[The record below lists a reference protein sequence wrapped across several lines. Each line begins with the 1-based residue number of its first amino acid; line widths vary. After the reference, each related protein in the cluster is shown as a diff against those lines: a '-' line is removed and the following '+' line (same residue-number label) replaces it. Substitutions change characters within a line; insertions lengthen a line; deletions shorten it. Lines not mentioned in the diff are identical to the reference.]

1 MALTSL
7 LSSTQITSL
16 IQQASAAFQAP
27 AGVLQAQEKP
37 IQAKI
42 SALGQVQGALNSLQS
57 ALAGLADV
65 QGMAQRTASVS
76 PSGAVTA
83 SAGNT
88 TPLGTYALSG
98 IRLAQAESLISS
110 GSASASGTL
119 GSGTLAIK
127 VGNGNTVTVNVPAD
141 QSSLNG
147 IADAIDAADAGVQA
161 SVLFD
166 GSKYRLVVTAD
177 ATGTA
182 NAFTVTGTGALAGF
196 SFFTGSSG
204 LGEAQA
210 AADASFSLNGFTVT
224 SGSNTVTGVVPGLSL
239 TLAASGAAT
248 VTVSQTSA
256 ALDNAA
262 QSVVSALNTALST
275 IDKLT
280 AFSPVSGAAPL
291 LGDVGLEIVRT
302 DLLNAISASALTGTA
317 AAGAP
322 FTSLSSIG
330 FSVTSGGSVTF
341 DDTAFQSAASTDYGA
356 VASLLGE
363 FGTASNKAV
372 GVESIGSAVAGSYA
386 VDVTANSGGIV
397 TGTVNGQAASGTG
410 GILVV
415 NGAGPAQGL
424 ALSIAAGASGSLG
437 TVTLSQ
443 GLFGSLSS
451 VLSAALASGTG
462 SVSNEL
468 TSLNQSI
475 TTMNRQV
482 AALEQ
487 QAQAQTQLLTAQ
499 FTVAQSTLS
508 QLETVSSFLNTFFNL
523 PSGGAGG

>member
-7 LSSTQITSL
+7 LSSSQITSL

-42 SALGQVQGALNSLQS
+42 AALGQVQGALTSLQS

-65 QGMAQRTASVS
+65 QGMAQRTAAVS
-76 PSGAVTA
+76 PSDAVTA
-83 SAGNT
+83 SVGNT
-88 TPLGTYALSG
+88 TPVGTYALSG
-98 IRLAQAESLISS
+98 IRLAQAETLISS

-119 GSGTLAIK
+119 GSGSLAIK
-127 VGNGNTVTVNVPAD
+127 VGNGSTVTVDIAAG

-147 IADAIDAADAGVQA
+147 IADAIDAAAAGIHA

-177 ATGTA
+177 ETGTA
-182 NAFTVTGTGALAGF
+182 NAFTITGTGALAGF
-196 SFFTGSSG
+196 SYFAGSSG
-204 LGEAQA
+204 LSESQA

-224 SGSNTVTGVVPGLSL
+224 SGSNTVTGVVPGLTL
-239 TLAASGAAT
+239 TLAASGSAT
-248 VTVSQTSA
+248 VTVSQSAA
-256 ALDNAA
+256 ALDSAA
-262 QSVVSALNTALST
+262 QSVVSALNNALST
-275 IDKLT
+275 IGKLT
-280 AFSPVSGAAPL
+280 AYSPVSGAGPL

-302 DLLNAISASALTGTA
+302 NLLNAISASALTGA
-317 AAGAP
+317 AAGTP
-322 FTSLSSIG
+322 YTSLSSIG
-330 FSVTSGGSVTF
+330 FTVTSGGTVSF
-341 DDTAFQSAASTDYGA
+341 DDAAFQNAAAANYGA

-363 FGTASNKAV
+363 FGTASNPAV

-386 VDVTANSGGIV
+386 VDITGNSGGVV

-415 NGAGPAQGL
+415 TGPGPAQGL

-451 VLSAALASGTG
+451 VLGAALASGTG

-468 TSLNQSI
+468 DSLNQTI
-475 TTMNRQV
+475 TAMNKQV
-482 AALEQ
+482 AALEL
-487 QAQAQTQLLTAQ
+487 QAQQQTQQLTDQ
-499 FTVAQSTLS
+499 FTVAQTTLS
-508 QLETVSSFLNTFFNL
+508 QLETVSNFLNTFFNL

>member
-7 LSSTQITSL
+7 LSSSQITSL

-42 SALGQVQGALNSLQS
+42 AALGQVQGALTSLQS

-65 QGMAQRTASVS
+65 QGMAQRTAAVS
-76 PSGAVTA
+76 PSDAVTA
-83 SAGNT
+83 SVGNT
-88 TPLGTYALSG
+88 TPVGTYALSG
-98 IRLAQAESLISS
+98 IRLAQAETLISS

-119 GSGTLAIK
+119 GSGSLAIK
-127 VGNGNTVTVNVPAD
+127 VGNGSTVTVDIAAG

-147 IADAIDAADAGVQA
+147 IADAIDAAAAGIHA

-182 NAFTVTGTGALAGF
+182 NAFTITGTGALAGF
-196 SFFTGSSG
+196 SYFAGSSG
-204 LGEAQA
+204 LSESQA

-224 SGSNTVTGVVPGLSL
+224 SVVPGLTL
-239 TLAASGAAT
+239 TLAASGSAT
-248 VTVSQTSA
+248 VTVSQSAA
-256 ALDNAA
+256 ALDSAA
-262 QSVVSALNTALST
+262 QSVVSALNNALST
-275 IDKLT
+275 IGKLT
-280 AFSPVSGAAPL
+280 AYSPVSGAGPL

-302 DLLNAISASALTGTA
+302 NLLNAISASALTGA
-317 AAGAP
+317 AAGTP
-322 FTSLSSIG
+322 YTSLRSIG
-330 FSVTSGGSVTF
+330 FTVTSGGTVSF
-341 DDTAFQSAASTDYGA
+341 DDAAFQNAAAANYGA

-363 FGTASNKAV
+363 FGTASNPAV

-386 VDVTANSGGIV
+386 VDITGNSGGVV

-415 NGAGPAQGL
+415 TGPGPAQGL

-451 VLSAALASGTG
+451 VLGAALASGTG

-468 TSLNQSI
+468 DSLNQTI
-475 TTMNRQV
+475 TAMNKQV
-482 AALEQ
+482 AALEL
-487 QAQAQTQLLTAQ
+487 QAQQQTQQLTDQ
-499 FTVAQSTLS
+499 FTVAQTTLS
-508 QLETVSSFLNTFFNL
+508 QLETVSNFLNTFFNL